1 MMSSELGAMQATA
14 EYEKLVTKNGTCYPG
29 CERIVCSRIC
39 LELIEIIRA
48 CFSELSMLRAT
59 FWELH

>member
-14 EYEKLVTKNGTCYPG
+14 EYEKLVTKNATCYPD
-29 CERIVCSRIC
+29 CERLVRSRIC
-39 LELIEIIRA
+39 LELFEIFRA

-59 FWELH
+59 FWNLH